1 MRRIA
6 FLVITLII
14 GILSCSR
21 SAVEVDVM
29 TFNIRYATLRDSS
42 NYWEF
47 RKDQVVELIA
57 QNKCDFVGLQEALPV
72 QIEFLADTLDQYGF
86 LWRTREIN
94 PKEGEAAPIIYLK
107 DKWELLSS
115 ETFWLSDTPEIA
127 GSNTWN
133 AACNRVATWGLFR
146 SVSSDQRVF
155 VCNTHFD
162 HVSQEARLKGAQLI
176 IDRIS
181 EIAEKNPIV
190 LLGDLNGKPDNP
202 AIDLLCNKWYDP
214 YPDFYPGDTINGTFH
229 GFKGNP
235 LGRRI
240 DYILVDGQRSVSQI
254 EIVRTNTGGA
264 YPSDHFPVKATISF

>member
-72 QIEFLADTLDQYGF
+72 QIEFLTDTLDQYGF

-107 DKWELLSS
+107 DKWELLGS
-115 ETFWLSDTPEIA
+115 ETFWLSDTP
-127 GSNTWN
+127 
-133 AACNRVATWGLFR
+133 
-146 SVSSDQRVF
+146 VSR
-155 VCNTHFD
+155 
-162 HVSQEARLKGAQLI
+162 
-176 IDRIS
+176 
-181 EIAEKNPIV
+181 
-190 LLGDLNGKPDNP
+190 
-202 AIDLLCNKWYDP
+202 
-214 YPDFYPGDTINGTFH
+214 
-229 GFKGNP
+229 
-235 LGRRI
+235 
-240 DYILVDGQRSVSQI
+240 
-254 EIVRTNTGGA
+254 
-264 YPSDHFPVKATISF
+264 